1 MKRVFLG
8 LILFFSLSI
17 SAQIKAKEALFSVDQ
32 KSYYTDEFIRVY
44 NKNLDL
50 VKDESQKDLDQYL
63 ELFIGYKLKVNK
75 ANKLGLQNGKQ
86 YLTELDNYRAQLAKN
101 YLTDSKVTES
111 LIEEGYNRMKKE
123 INASHIL
130 IMVDENAAPAD
141 TLAAYQKISEIRGR
155 ILKGEDFEKLAQEV
169 SQDPSA
175 KDNKGNLGYFTSFRM
190 VYAFESAAYKTQLNA
205 VSLPV
210 RTRFGYHI
218 IKVNDIR
225 DNRGDVL
232 VAHIMLMNPKEGESK
247 TNEEVQKTIQ
257 DIYKKIQQG
266 EKFEELAQQFSEDK
280 STSIRGGELSRFSS
294 GQLSSIE
301 FENQAFSL
309 LKENPISK
317 PFQTQFGWHIV
328 KLIDKFPLKSLEEL
342 RAELDNKISKDER
355 SRIIEKSMNSKLRNK
370 YTVAKDKKM
379 VAAVNKQVTNDIY
392 DSKWEI
398 PTDSLAYS
406 SKIVSINTTPI
417 SGYSFLKYIKNQ
429 EKRVVSIKPIEK
441 LTSVLLEDFID
452 EQLNKYNNDN
462 LENEH
467 PEFAA
472 VMEEY
477 RDGLLLFELME
488 KEIWQRAKTDSIGL
502 ASFYE
507 TVKSNHQWKKRIDV
521 ILLSSTNKAMAE
533 KALSLL
539 KKGNSPQLIKEKLN
553 TKEVINVMVSESVY
567 EDGASAL
574 PKDLPFKE
582 GISEIIKQ
590 GDYYYVAKINKII
603 PEGNKLLE
611 ECKGKVINEYQQ
623 YLEQNWVKELKKEFT
638 IKVNQDVFE
647 KVKIQL
653 KK

>member
-1 MKRVFLG
+1 M
-8 LILFFSLSI
+8 
-17 SAQIKAKEALFSVDQ
+17 FSVDQ
-32 KSYYTDEFIRVY
+32 KTYYTDEFIRVY

-86 YLTELDNYRAQLAKN
+86 YLTELDNYRTQLAKN

-141 TLAAYQKISEIRGR
+141 TLAAYQKISEIRSR
-155 ILKGEDFEKLAQEV
+155 ILKGEDFGKLAQEV

-175 KDNKGNLGYFTSFRM
+175 KDNQGNLGYFTSFRM

-205 VSLPV
+205 VSQPV

-398 PTDSLAYS
+398 PTDSLAFS

-429 EKRVVSIKPIEK
+429 EKRVVSIKPIAK

>member
-8 LILFFSLSI
+8 LILFFSLSV
-17 SAQIKAKEALFSVDQ
+17 SAQVKAKEVLFSVDQ
-32 KSYYTDEFIRVY
+32 KSYYTDEFVRVY

-50 VKDESQKDLDQYL
+50 VKDESQKDLNQYL

-86 YLTELDNYRAQLAKN
+86 YMSELDNYRTQLAKN
-101 YLTDSKVTES
+101 YLTDSKVTDA

-141 TLAAYQKISEIRGR
+141 TLAAYQKITEIRNR
-155 ILKGEDFEKLAQEV
+155 VLKGEEFGKLAQEV

-175 KDNKGNLGYFTSFRM
+175 KDNLGNLGYFTSFRM
-190 VYAFESAAYKTQLNA
+190 VYTFESAAFKTQLNE
-205 VSLPV
+205 VSQPV

-225 DNRGDVL
+225 DNRGEIL
-232 VAHIMLMNPKEGESK
+232 VAHIMLMNPKEGETK
-247 TNEEVQKTIQ
+247 TAEEVQKTIQ

-266 EKFEELAQQFSEDK
+266 EKFDELAQQFSEDK
-280 STSIRGGELSRFSS
+280 STSGKGGELSRFAS

-309 LKENPISK
+309 SKENPISK

-328 KLIDKFPLKSLEEL
+328 KFIDKFPLQSLKDL
-342 RAELDNKISKDER
+342 RTELDSKISKDER
-355 SRIIEKSMNSKLRNK
+355 SRIIEKSMNTKLRKK
-370 YTVAKDKKM
+370 YTINKDKKM
-379 VAAVNKQVTNDIY
+379 IASVNKQVTDLFY
-392 DSKWEI
+392 DSKWEL
-398 PTDSLAYS
+398 PKDSVAFS
-406 SKIVSINTTPI
+406 SKLFTINTTEI

-429 EKRVVSIKPIEK
+429 EKRAVSIKPITK
-441 LTSVLLEDFID
+441 LTSVLLEDFVD

-488 KEIWQRAKTDSIGL
+488 KEIWQRAKTDTIGL
-502 ASFYE
+502 TSFYE
-507 TVKSNHQWKKRIDV
+507 TVKNNHQWKKRIDV
-521 ILLSSTNKAMAE
+521 ILLSSTNKSVAE
-533 KALSLL
+533 KVLSLL
-539 KKGNSPQLIKEKLN
+539 KKGSSTQLIKEKLN

-567 EDGASAL
+567 EEGAPAL

-603 PEGNKLLE
+603 PEGNKSLD

-623 YLEQNWVKELKKEFT
+623 YLEQNWVNELKKEFT

-647 KVKIQL
+647 KIKIQL

>member
-8 LILFFSLSI
+8 LILFFSLSV
-17 SAQIKAKEALFSVDQ
+17 SAQVKAKEVLFSVDQ
-32 KSYYTDEFIRVY
+32 KSYYTDEFVRVY

-50 VKDESQKDLDQYL
+50 VKDESQKDLNQYL

-86 YLTELDNYRAQLAKN
+86 YLTELDNYRTQLAKN
-101 YLTDSKVTES
+101 YLTDSKVTDA

-141 TLAAYQKISEIRGR
+141 TLAAYQKITEIRNR
-155 ILKGEDFEKLAQEV
+155 VLKGEEFGKLAQEV

-175 KDNKGNLGYFTSFRM
+175 KDNLGNLGYFTSFRM
-190 VYAFESAAYKTQLNA
+190 VYTFESAAFKTQLNE
-205 VSLPV
+205 VSQPV

-225 DNRGDVL
+225 DNRGEIL
-232 VAHIMLMNPKEGESK
+232 VAHIMLMNPKEGETK
-247 TNEEVQKTIQ
+247 TAEEVQKTIQ

-266 EKFEELAQQFSEDK
+266 EKFDELAQQFSEDK
-280 STSIRGGELSRFSS
+280 STSGKGGELSRFAS

-309 LKENPISK
+309 SKENPISK

-328 KLIDKFPLKSLEEL
+328 KFIDKFPLQSLKDL
-342 RAELDNKISKDER
+342 RAELDSKISKDER
-355 SRIIEKSMNSKLRNK
+355 SRIIEKSMNTKLRKK
-370 YTVAKDKKM
+370 YTINKDKKM
-379 VAAVNKQVTNDIY
+379 IASVNKQVTDLFY
-392 DSKWEI
+392 DSKWEL
-398 PTDSLAYS
+398 PKDSVAFS
-406 SKIVSINTTPI
+406 SKLFTINTTEI

-429 EKRVVSIKPIEK
+429 EKRAVSIKPITK
-441 LTSVLLEDFID
+441 LTSVLLEDFVD

-488 KEIWQRAKTDSIGL
+488 KEIWQRAKTDTIGL
-502 ASFYE
+502 TSFYE
-507 TVKSNHQWKKRIDV
+507 TVKNNHQWKKRIDV
-521 ILLSSTNKAMAE
+521 ILLSSTNKSVAE
-533 KALSLL
+533 KVLSLL
-539 KKGNSPQLIKEKLN
+539 KKGSSTQLIKEKLN

-567 EDGASAL
+567 EEGAPAL
-574 PKDLPFKE
+574 PKDLPFNE

-603 PEGNKLLE
+603 PEGNKSLD

-623 YLEQNWVKELKKEFT
+623 YLEQNWVNELKKEFT

-647 KVKIQL
+647 KIKIQL

>member
-8 LILFFSLSI
+8 LILFFSLSV
-17 SAQIKAKEALFSVDQ
+17 SAQVKAKEVLFSVDQ
-32 KSYYTDEFIRVY
+32 KSYYTDEFVRVY

-50 VKDESQKDLDQYL
+50 VKDESQKDLNQYL

-75 ANKLGLQNGKQ
+75 ANKLGLQKGKQ
-86 YLTELDNYRAQLAKN
+86 YMSELDNYRTQLAKN
-101 YLTDSKVTES
+101 YLTDSKVTDA

-141 TLAAYQKISEIRGR
+141 TLAAYQKITEIRNR
-155 ILKGEDFEKLAQEV
+155 VLKGEEFGKLAQEV

-175 KDNKGNLGYFTSFRM
+175 KDNLGNLGYFTSFRM
-190 VYAFESAAYKTQLNA
+190 VYTFESAAFKTQLNE
-205 VSLPV
+205 VSQPV

-225 DNRGDVL
+225 DNRGEIL
-232 VAHIMLMNPKEGESK
+232 VAHIMLMNPKEGETK
-247 TNEEVQKTIQ
+247 TAEEVQKTIQ

-266 EKFEELAQQFSEDK
+266 EKFDELAQQFSEDK
-280 STSIRGGELSRFSS
+280 STSGKGGELSRFAS

-309 LKENPISK
+309 SKENPISK

-328 KLIDKFPLKSLEEL
+328 KFIDKFPLQSLKDL
-342 RAELDNKISKDER
+342 RAELDSKISKDER
-355 SRIIEKSMNSKLRNK
+355 SRIIEKSMNTKLRKK
-370 YTVAKDKKM
+370 YTINKDKKM
-379 VAAVNKQVTNDIY
+379 IASVNKQVTDLFY
-392 DSKWEI
+392 DSKWEL
-398 PTDSLAYS
+398 PKDSVAFS
-406 SKIVSINTTPI
+406 SKLFTINTTEI

-429 EKRVVSIKPIEK
+429 EKRAVSIKPITK
-441 LTSVLLEDFID
+441 LTSVLLEDFVD

-488 KEIWQRAKTDSIGL
+488 KEIWQRAKTDTIGL
-502 ASFYE
+502 TSFYE
-507 TVKSNHQWKKRIDV
+507 TVKNNHQWKKRIDV
-521 ILLSSTNKAMAE
+521 ILLSSTNKSVAE
-533 KALSLL
+533 KVLSLL
-539 KKGNSPQLIKEKLN
+539 KKGSSTQLIKEKLN

-567 EDGASAL
+567 EEGAPAL

-603 PEGNKLLE
+603 PEGNKSLD

-623 YLEQNWVKELKKEFT
+623 YLEQNWVNELKKEFT

-647 KVKIQL
+647 KIKIQL

>member
-8 LILFFSLSI
+8 LILFFSLSV
-17 SAQIKAKEALFSVDQ
+17 SAQVKAKEVLFSVDQ
-32 KSYYTDEFIRVY
+32 KSYYTDEFVRVY

-50 VKDESQKDLDQYL
+50 VKDESQKDLNQYL

-75 ANKLGLQNGKQ
+75 ANKLGLQKGKQ
-86 YLTELDNYRAQLAKN
+86 YMSELDNYRTQLAKN
-101 YLTDSKVTES
+101 YLTDSEVTDA

-141 TLAAYQKISEIRGR
+141 TLAAYQKISEIRSR
-155 ILKGEDFEKLAQEV
+155 ILKGEDFGKLAQEV

-175 KDNKGNLGYFTSFRM
+175 KDNQGNLGYFTSFRM

-205 VSLPV
+205 VSQPV

-247 TNEEVQKTIQ
+247 TNEEIQKTIQ

-309 LKENPISK
+309 IKENPISK

-379 VAAVNKQVTNDIY
+379 VAAVNKQVTNEIY

-406 SKIVSINTTPI
+406 SKIVTINTTPI

-533 KALSLL
+533 KALSLV

-567 EDGASAL
+567 EEGASAL
-574 PKDLPFKE
+574 PKDLLFKE

-590 GDYYYVAKINKII
+590 GDYYYVVKINKII

>member
-141 TLAAYQKISEIRGR
+141 TLAAYQKISEIRSR
-155 ILKGEDFEKLAQEV
+155 ILKGEDFGKLAQEV

-175 KDNKGNLGYFTSFRM
+175 KDNQGNLGYFTSFRM

-429 EKRVVSIKPIEK
+429 EKRVVSIKPIAK

>member
-8 LILFFSLSI
+8 LILFFSLSV
-17 SAQIKAKEALFSVDQ
+17 SAQVKAKEVLFSVDQ

-50 VKDESQKDLDQYL
+50 VKDESQKDLNQYL

-75 ANKLGLQNGKQ
+75 ANKLGLQKGKQ
-86 YLTELDNYRAQLAKN
+86 YMSELDNYRTQLAKN
-101 YLTDSKVTES
+101 YLTDSKVTDA

-141 TLAAYQKISEIRGR
+141 TLAAYQKITEIRNR
-155 ILKGEDFEKLAQEV
+155 VLKGEEFGKLAQEV

-175 KDNKGNLGYFTSFRM
+175 KDNLGNLGYFTSFRM
-190 VYAFESAAYKTQLNA
+190 VYTFESAAFKTQLNE
-205 VSLPV
+205 VSQPV

-225 DNRGDVL
+225 DNRGEIL
-232 VAHIMLMNPKEGESK
+232 VAHIMLMNPKEGETK
-247 TNEEVQKTIQ
+247 TAEEVQKTIQ

-266 EKFEELAQQFSEDK
+266 EKFDELAQQFSEDK
-280 STSIRGGELSRFSS
+280 STSGKGGELSRFAS

-309 LKENPISK
+309 SKENPISK

-328 KLIDKFPLKSLEEL
+328 KFIDKFPLQSLKDL
-342 RAELDNKISKDER
+342 RTELDSKISKDER
-355 SRIIEKSMNSKLRNK
+355 SRIIEKSMNTKLRKK
-370 YTVAKDKKM
+370 YTINKDKKM
-379 VAAVNKQVTNDIY
+379 IASVNKQVTDLFY
-392 DSKWEI
+392 DSKWEL
-398 PTDSLAYS
+398 PKDSVAFS
-406 SKIVSINTTPI
+406 SKLFTINTTEI

-429 EKRVVSIKPIEK
+429 EKRAVSIKPITK
-441 LTSVLLEDFID
+441 LTSVLLEDFVD

-488 KEIWQRAKTDSIGL
+488 KEIWQRAKTDTIGL
-502 ASFYE
+502 TSFYE
-507 TVKSNHQWKKRIDV
+507 TVKNNHQWKKRIDV
-521 ILLSSTNKAMAE
+521 ILLSSTNKSVAE
-533 KALSLL
+533 KVLSLL
-539 KKGNSPQLIKEKLN
+539 KKGSSTQLIKEKLN

-567 EDGASAL
+567 EEGAPAL

-603 PEGNKLLE
+603 PEGNKSLD

-623 YLEQNWVKELKKEFT
+623 YLEQNWVNELKKEFT

-647 KVKIQL
+647 KIKIQL

>member
-32 KSYYTDEFIRVY
+32 KTYYTDEFIRVY

-130 IMVDENAAPAD
+130 ILVDENAAPAD

-175 KDNKGNLGYFTSFRM
+175 KDNQGNLGYFTSFRM

-379 VAAVNKQVTNDIY
+379 VATVNKQVTNDIY

-398 PTDSLAYS
+398 PTDSLAFS

-429 EKRVVSIKPIEK
+429 EKRVVSIKPIAK

-638 IKVNQDVFE
+638 IKVNQDIFE

>member
-8 LILFFSLSI
+8 LILFFSLSV
-17 SAQIKAKEALFSVDQ
+17 SAQVKAKEVLFSVDQ
-32 KSYYTDEFIRVY
+32 KSYYTDEFVRVY

-50 VKDESQKDLDQYL
+50 VKDESQKDLNQYL

-86 YLTELDNYRAQLAKN
+86 YMSELDNYRTQLAKN
-101 YLTDSKVTES
+101 YLTDSKVTDA

-141 TLAAYQKISEIRGR
+141 TLAAYQKITEIRNR
-155 ILKGEDFEKLAQEV
+155 VLKGEEFGKLAQEV

-175 KDNKGNLGYFTSFRM
+175 KDNLGNLGYFTSFRM
-190 VYAFESAAYKTQLNA
+190 VYTFESAAFKTQLNE
-205 VSLPV
+205 VSQPV

-225 DNRGDVL
+225 DNRGEIL
-232 VAHIMLMNPKEGESK
+232 VAHIMLMNPKEGETK
-247 TNEEVQKTIQ
+247 TAEEVQKTIQ

-266 EKFEELAQQFSEDK
+266 EKFDELAQQFSEDK
-280 STSIRGGELSRFSS
+280 STSGKGGELSRFAS

-309 LKENPISK
+309 SKENPISK

-328 KLIDKFPLKSLEEL
+328 KFIDKFPLQSLKDL
-342 RAELDNKISKDER
+342 RAELDSKISKDER
-355 SRIIEKSMNSKLRNK
+355 SRIIEKSMNTKLRKK
-370 YTVAKDKKM
+370 YTINKDKKM
-379 VAAVNKQVTNDIY
+379 IASVNKQVTDLFY
-392 DSKWEI
+392 DSKWEL
-398 PTDSLAYS
+398 PKDSVAFS
-406 SKIVSINTTPI
+406 SKLFTINTTEI

-429 EKRVVSIKPIEK
+429 EKRAVSIKPITK
-441 LTSVLLEDFID
+441 LTSVLLEDFVD

-488 KEIWQRAKTDSIGL
+488 KEIWQRAKTDTIGL
-502 ASFYE
+502 TSFYE
-507 TVKSNHQWKKRIDV
+507 TVKNNHQWKKRIDV
-521 ILLSSTNKAMAE
+521 ILLSSTNKSVAE
-533 KALSLL
+533 KVLSLL
-539 KKGNSPQLIKEKLN
+539 KKGSSTQLIKEKLN

-567 EDGASAL
+567 EEGAPAL
-574 PKDLPFKE
+574 PKDLPFNE

-603 PEGNKLLE
+603 PEGNKSLD

-623 YLEQNWVKELKKEFT
+623 YLEQNWVNELKKEFT

-647 KVKIQL
+647 KIKIQL

>member
-32 KSYYTDEFIRVY
+32 KTYYTDEFIRVY

-141 TLAAYQKISEIRGR
+141 TLAAYQKISEIRSR
-155 ILKGEDFEKLAQEV
+155 ILKGEDFGKLAQEV

-175 KDNKGNLGYFTSFRM
+175 KDNQGNLGYFTSFRM

-429 EKRVVSIKPIEK
+429 EKRVVSIKPIAK

>member
-17 SAQIKAKEALFSVDQ
+17 SAQIKANEALFSVDQ

-86 YLTELDNYRAQLAKN
+86 YLTELDNYRTQLAKN

-130 IMVDENAAPAD
+130 ILVDENAAPAD
-141 TLAAYQKISEIRGR
+141 TLAAYQKISEIRSR
-155 ILKGEDFEKLAQEV
+155 ILKGEDFGKLAQEV

-175 KDNKGNLGYFTSFRM
+175 KDNQGNLGYFTSFRM

-379 VAAVNKQVTNDIY
+379 VATVNKHVTNDIY

-398 PTDSLAYS
+398 PTDSLAFS

-429 EKRVVSIKPIEK
+429 EKRVVSIKPIAK

-623 YLEQNWVKELKKEFT
+623 YLEQNWVTELKKEFT

>member
-32 KSYYTDEFIRVY
+32 KTYYTDEFIRVY

-86 YLTELDNYRAQLAKN
+86 YLTELDNYRTQLAKN
-101 YLTDSKVTES
+101 YLTDSKVTDA

-141 TLAAYQKISEIRGR
+141 TLAAYQKISEIRSR
-155 ILKGEDFEKLAQEV
+155 ILKGEDFGKLAQEV

-175 KDNKGNLGYFTSFRM
+175 KDNQGNLGYFTSFRM

-247 TNEEVQKTIQ
+247 SNEEVQKTIQ

-398 PTDSLAYS
+398 PTDSLAFS

-429 EKRVVSIKPIEK
+429 EKRVVSIKPIAK

>member
-8 LILFFSLSI
+8 LILFFSLSV
-17 SAQIKAKEALFSVDQ
+17 SAQVKAKEVLFSVDQ
-32 KSYYTDEFIRVY
+32 KSYYTDEFVRVY

-50 VKDESQKDLDQYL
+50 VKDESQKDLNQYL

-86 YLTELDNYRAQLAKN
+86 YLTELDNYRTQLAKN
-101 YLTDSKVTES
+101 YLTDSKVTDA

-141 TLAAYQKISEIRGR
+141 TLAAYQKITEIRNR
-155 ILKGEDFEKLAQEV
+155 VLKGEEFGKLAQEV

-175 KDNKGNLGYFTSFRM
+175 KDNLGNLGYFTSFRM
-190 VYAFESAAYKTQLNA
+190 VYTFESAAFKTQLNE
-205 VSLPV
+205 VSQPV

-225 DNRGDVL
+225 DNRGEIL
-232 VAHIMLMNPKEGESK
+232 VAHIMLMNPKEGETK
-247 TNEEVQKTIQ
+247 TAEEVQKTIQ

-266 EKFEELAQQFSEDK
+266 EKFDELAQQFSEDK
-280 STSIRGGELSRFSS
+280 STSGKGGELSRFAS

-309 LKENPISK
+309 SKENPISK

-328 KLIDKFPLKSLEEL
+328 KFIDKFPLQSLKDL
-342 RAELDNKISKDER
+342 RAELDSKISKDER
-355 SRIIEKSMNSKLRNK
+355 SRIIEKSMNTKLRKK
-370 YTVAKDKKM
+370 YTINKDKKM
-379 VAAVNKQVTNDIY
+379 IASVNKQVTDLFY
-392 DSKWEI
+392 DSKWEL
-398 PTDSLAYS
+398 PKDSVAFS
-406 SKIVSINTTPI
+406 SKLFTINTTEI

-429 EKRVVSIKPIEK
+429 EKRAVSIKPITK
-441 LTSVLLEDFID
+441 LTSVLLEDFVD

-488 KEIWQRAKTDSIGL
+488 KEIWQRAKTDTIGL
-502 ASFYE
+502 TSFYE
-507 TVKSNHQWKKRIDV
+507 TVKNNHQWKKRIDV
-521 ILLSSTNKAMAE
+521 ILLSSTNKSVAE
-533 KALSLL
+533 KVLSLL
-539 KKGNSPQLIKEKLN
+539 KKGSSTQLIKEKLN

-567 EDGASAL
+567 EEGAPAL
-574 PKDLPFKE
+574 PKDLPINE

-603 PEGNKLLE
+603 PEGNKSLD

-623 YLEQNWVKELKKEFT
+623 YLEQNWVNELKKEFT

-647 KVKIQL
+647 KIKIQL

>member
-86 YLTELDNYRAQLAKN
+86 YLTELDNYRTQLAKN

-155 ILKGEDFEKLAQEV
+155 ILKGEDFGKLAQEV

-175 KDNKGNLGYFTSFRM
+175 KDNQGNLGYFTSFRM

-398 PTDSLAYS
+398 PTDSLAFS

-429 EKRVVSIKPIEK
+429 EKRVVSIKPIAK